1 MNERI
6 RQLAEQAGLWAS
18 EQLPF
23 TNPEWQELKE
33 KKFAELIV
41 GQMLEITDAH
51 TEVFQT
57 DRDKALVEHI
67 KQSVKQHFGVEE

>member
-1 MNERI
+1 MNKRI
-6 RQLAEQAGLWAS
+6 IELSQQAGLWAS

-41 GQMLEITDAH
+41 AESI
-51 TEVFQT
+51 EVMVRHDYHGT
-57 DRDKALVEHI
+57 WLGEKI
-67 KQSVKQHFGVEE
+67 KDHFGIKV